1 MSILRKLFGNTNPYK
16 FLSWLYGNYQEEQA
30 RILRPGQFKEY
41 GRNVKIE
48 PDVLINMPQR
58 VVLKDN
64 VAILRGTIINSMGGL
79 YIGRYSG
86 IGYNCTIFTV
96 QHHYRNACTIPFDQG
111 VDLKPVIIREF
122 VWTGAGVMI
131 MPGIEIGEGAIIG
144 MGAVVTKNI
153 PPLAIVLGNPAEVIG
168 YRSKEHFQ
176 KCKEDG
182 RFQHVMV
189 GQYSENLPYMY
200 KVRFET
206 ELKEI
211 GLM

>member
-1 MSILRKLFGNTNPYK
+1 MNLLKKFFGNSNSYK
-16 FLSWLYGNYQEEQA
+16 FLSWLYGSYQEEQA
-30 RILRPGQFKEY
+30 RILRPEQFKEY
-41 GRNVKIE
+41 GKGVKIE
-48 PDVLINMPQR
+48 SNVSINMPER

-64 VAILRGTIINSMGGL
+64 VAIFRGTIINSMGGL
-79 YIGRYSG
+79 YVGQHTG

-96 QHHYRNACTIPFDQG
+96 QHHYRNADTIPFDQG

-122 VWTGAGVMI
+122 VWTGTGVMI

-144 MGAVVTKNI
+144 MGAVVTKNV

-176 KCKEDG
+176 KCKENG

-189 GQYSENLPYMY
+189 GHYKENLPYMY
-200 KVRFET
+200 KVRFEA
-206 ELKEI
+206 ELREL
-211 GLM
+211 GLL